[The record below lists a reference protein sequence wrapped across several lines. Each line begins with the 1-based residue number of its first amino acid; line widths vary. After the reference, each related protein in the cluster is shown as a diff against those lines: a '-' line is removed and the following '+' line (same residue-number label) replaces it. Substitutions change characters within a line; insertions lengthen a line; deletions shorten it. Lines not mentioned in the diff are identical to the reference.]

1 MTLNNFDE
9 FIDKTDYL
17 QTRLLQVNSCG
28 SERVVKYDYTILRS
42 NGRRDFHFLYLQ
54 NGWLD
59 IEVGTA
65 KARLS
70 RGQCAVFLP
79 NVRQMYSFTAAGDPV
94 SLYLHFTGQAAA
106 EAMQYLRPTENMIYT
121 ISDQTLFE
129 SLFHRLNHLHNL
141 QQSAALQIPEENSI
155 LLQLITIVCRSR
167 ADNEAP
173 IRSDILSAMEYMR
186 EHMQEQIN
194 FQTFAETLHLSYSR
208 FAHLF
213 TQAVGVSPQQYL
225 LRLRR
230 TGLPARFLHERFRG
244 RGKHRLQRS
253 VLLQPHVQQ
262 SLRPVPESVPEQMP
276 EITPFTCNLRGSPCF
291 SQKSDRTCHESPAGC
306 TRRSRADPS

>member
-1 MTLNNFDE
+1 MALNNFDE

-65 KARLS
+65 KARLT

-94 SLYLHFTGQAAA
+94 SLYLHVTGQAAA

-129 SLFHRLNHLHNL
+129 SLFHRLNRLHNL

-155 LLQLITIVCRSR
+155 LLQLITIVCRSS

-173 IRSDILSAMEYMR
+173 IRSDILSAIKKVNLSRKY
-186 EHMQEQIN
+186 
-194 FQTFAETLHLSYSR
+194 TLI
-208 FAHLF
+208 
-213 TQAVGVSPQQYL
+213 
-225 LRLRR
+225 
-230 TGLPARFLHERFRG
+230 FRNP
-244 RGKHRLQRS
+244 RANIS
-253 VLLQPHVQQ
+253 ADDITDEVNTVVQQ
-262 SLRPVPESVPEQMP
+262 IVY
-276 EITPFTCNLRGSPCF
+276 
-291 SQKSDRTCHESPAGC
+291 
-306 TRRSRADPS
+306 

>member
-106 EAMQYLRPTENMIYT
+106 EAMQYPRPTENMIYT
-121 ISDQTLFE
+121 ISDQTLLKAC
-129 SLFHRLNHLHNL
+129 STG
-141 QQSAALQIPEENSI
+141 SI
-155 LLQLITIVCRSR
+155 ACTICSSPPRCRSR
-167 ADNEAP
+167 RKTASSCSSSPSSAAAARTMKHPSAAISSAP
-173 IRSDILSAMEYMR
+173 WNIC
-186 EHMQEQIN
+186 
-194 FQTFAETLHLSYSR
+194 
-208 FAHLF
+208 
-213 TQAVGVSPQQYL
+213 
-225 LRLRR
+225 
-230 TGLPARFLHERFRG
+230 
-244 RGKHRLQRS
+244 
-253 VLLQPHVQQ
+253 
-262 SLRPVPESVPEQMP
+262 ES
-276 EITPFTCNLRGSPCF
+276 TC
-291 SQKSDRTCHESPAGC
+291 
-306 TRRSRADPS
+306 RSRSISRPLPRRCT

>member
-79 NVRQMYSFTAAGDPV
+79 NVRQMYSFTAAGDP
-94 SLYLHFTGQAAA
+94 SRSICILPDR
-106 EAMQYLRPTENMIYT
+106 LRPRPCSTCA
-121 ISDQTLFE
+121 
-129 SLFHRLNHLHNL
+129 R
-141 QQSAALQIPEENSI
+141 
-155 LLQLITIVCRSR
+155 
-167 ADNEAP
+167 
-173 IRSDILSAMEYMR
+173 
-186 EHMQEQIN
+186 
-194 FQTFAETLHLSYSR
+194 
-208 FAHLF
+208 
-213 TQAVGVSPQQYL
+213 
-225 LRLRR
+225 RR
-230 TGLPARFLHERFRG
+230 T
-244 RGKHRLQRS
+244 
-253 VLLQPHVQQ
+253 
-262 SLRPVPESVPEQMP
+262 
-276 EITPFTCNLRGSPCF
+276 
-291 SQKSDRTCHESPAGC
+291 
-306 TRRSRADPS
+306 

>member
-1 MTLNNFDE
+1 M
-9 FIDKTDYL
+9 
-17 QTRLLQVNSCG
+17 
-28 SERVVKYDYTILRS
+28 
-42 NGRRDFHFLYLQ
+42 
-54 NGWLD
+54 
-59 IEVGTA
+59 
-65 KARLS
+65 
-70 RGQCAVFLP
+70 FLP

-129 SLFHRLNHLHNL
+129 SLFHRLNRLHNL

-155 LLQLITIVCRSR
+155 LLQLITIVCRSS

-213 TQAVGVSPQQYL
+213 TQAVG
-225 LRLRR
+225 
-230 TGLPARFLHERFRG
+230 
-244 RGKHRLQRS
+244 
-253 VLLQPHVQQ
+253 
-262 SLRPVPESVPEQMP
+262 
-276 EITPFTCNLRGSPCF
+276 GS
-291 SQKSDRTCHESPAGC
+291 
-306 TRRSRADPS
+306 RRSSICCASGLTAHGASCAIPP

>member
-1 MTLNNFDE
+1 MALNNFDE

-65 KARLS
+65 KARLT

-129 SLFHRLNHLHNL
+129 SLFHRLNRLHNL
-141 QQSAALQIPEENSI
+141 QQSAALQIPEETASSCSSSPSSAAAARTMKRPSAAISSAPWNTCGSI
-155 LLQLITIVCRSR
+155 CRSKSTSR
-167 ADNEAP
+167 P
-173 IRSDILSAMEYMR
+173 LPKRCTSA
-186 EHMQEQIN
+186 
-194 FQTFAETLHLSYSR
+194 TA
-208 FAHLF
+208 A
-213 TQAVGVSPQQYL
+213 
-225 LRLRR
+225 LRICS
-230 TGLPARFLHERFRG
+230 
-244 RGKHRLQRS
+244 HRLS
-253 VLLQPHVQQ
+253 V
-262 SLRPVPESVPEQMP
+262 S
-276 EITPFTCNLRGSPCF
+276 
-291 SQKSDRTCHESPAGC
+291 
-306 TRRSRADPS
+306 RRSSICCASGLTAHGASCAIPP

>member
-1 MTLNNFDE
+1 MALNNFDE

-28 SERVVKYDYTILRS
+28 SEWVVKYDYTILRS

-65 KARLS
+65 KARLT

-79 NVRQMYSFTAAGDPV
+79 NVRQMYSFTAAGNPV

-129 SLFHRLNHLHNL
+129 SLFHRLNRLHNL
-141 QQSAALQIPEENSI
+141 QPPAAHHHRL
-155 LLQLITIVCRSR
+155 
-167 ADNEAP
+167 
-173 IRSDILSAMEYMR
+173 
-186 EHMQEQIN
+186 
-194 FQTFAETLHLSYSR
+194 
-208 FAHLF
+208 
-213 TQAVGVSPQQYL
+213 PQQ
-225 LRLRR
+225 
-230 TGLPARFLHERFRG
+230 RG
-244 RGKHRLQRS
+244 Q
-253 VLLQPHVQQ
+253 
-262 SLRPVPESVPEQMP
+262 
-276 EITPFTCNLRGSPCF
+276 
-291 SQKSDRTCHESPAGC
+291 
-306 TRRSRADPS
+306 

>member
-1 MTLNNFDE
+1 MALNNFDE

-28 SERVVKYDYTILRS
+28 SGRVVKYDYTILRS

-65 KARLS
+65 KARLT

-129 SLFHRLNHLHNL
+129 SLFHRLNRLHNL

-155 LLQLITIVCRSR
+155 LLQLITIVCRSS

-186 EHMQEQIN
+186 EHMPTSRPLPKRCTSATAALRICSRR
-194 FQTFAETLHLSYSR
+194 LS
-208 FAHLF
+208 
-213 TQAVGVSPQQYL
+213 VS
-225 LRLRR
+225 
-230 TGLPARFLHERFRG
+230 
-244 RGKHRLQRS
+244 
-253 VLLQPHVQQ
+253 
-262 SLRPVPESVPEQMP
+262 
-276 EITPFTCNLRGSPCF
+276 
-291 SQKSDRTCHESPAGC
+291 
-306 TRRSRADPS
+306 RRSSICCASGLTAHGASCAIPP

>member
-129 SLFHRLNHLHNL
+129 SLFHRLNRLHNL

-155 LLQLITIVCRSR
+155 LLQLITIVCRSS
-167 ADNEAP
+167 ADNDAP

-225 LRLRR
+225 LRL
-230 TGLPARFLHERFRG
+230 TAHGASCAIP
-244 RGKHRLQRS
+244 
-253 VLLQPHVQQ
+253 P
-262 SLRPVPESVPEQMP
+262 
-276 EITPFTCNLRGSPCF
+276 
-291 SQKSDRTCHESPAGC
+291 
-306 TRRSRADPS
+306 

>member
-1 MTLNNFDE
+1 MQQGGRTLMALNYFDE
-9 FIDKTDYL
+9 FIAKTDYL

-65 KARLS
+65 KARLT

-129 SLFHRLNHLHNL
+129 SLFHRLNRLHNL

-155 LLQLITIVCRSR
+155 LLQLITIVCRSS

-213 TQAVGVSPQQYL
+213 TQAIGVSPQQYL
-225 LRLRR
+225 LRLRLDR
-230 TGLPARFLHERFRG
+230 ARGFLRDSSMSVSEVAESTGFNDPFYFSRMFSKAFGLSPRAFRSKC
-244 RGKHRLQRS
+244 RK
-253 VLLQPHVQQ
+253 
-262 SLRPVPESVPEQMP
+262 
-276 EITPFTCNLRGSPCF
+276 
-291 SQKSDRTCHESPAGC
+291 
-306 TRRSRADPS
+306 

>member
-129 SLFHRLNHLHNL
+129 SLFHRLNRLHNL
-141 QQSAALQIPEENSI
+141 QRGQRRAHPQRYPQRHGIYARAHAGADQFPDLCRDAAPELQPLCASVHTGCRCLAAAVSAAP
-155 LLQLITIVCRSR
+155 
-167 ADNEAP
+167 
-173 IRSDILSAMEYMR
+173 
-186 EHMQEQIN
+186 
-194 FQTFAETLHLSYSR
+194 
-208 FAHLF
+208 
-213 TQAVGVSPQQYL
+213 
-225 LRLRR
+225 
-230 TGLPARFLHERFRG
+230 PA
-244 RGKHRLQRS
+244 
-253 VLLQPHVQQ
+253 
-262 SLRPVPESVPEQMP
+262 
-276 EITPFTCNLRGSPCF
+276 
-291 SQKSDRTCHESPAGC
+291 
-306 TRRSRADPS
+306 

>member
-28 SERVVKYDYTILRS
+28 SERGVKYDYTILRS

-129 SLFHRLNHLHNL
+129 SLFHRLNRLHNL

-155 LLQLITIVCRSR
+155 LLQLITIVCRSS
-167 ADNEAP
+167 ADNAHS
-173 IRSDILSAMEYMR
+173 ICARRFSLA
-186 EHMQEQIN
+186 
-194 FQTFAETLHLSYSR
+194 ATLHGRSRAPPLQRDFYRKGIFLCSY
-208 FAHLF
+208 A
-213 TQAVGVSPQQYL
+213 TYKSPQ
-225 LRLRR
+225 
-230 TGLPARFLHERFRG
+230 ARFLRRWRG
-244 RGKHRLQRS
+244 
-253 VLLQPHVQQ
+253 
-262 SLRPVPESVPEQMP
+262 
-276 EITPFTCNLRGSPCF
+276 
-291 SQKSDRTCHESPAGC
+291 
-306 TRRSRADPS
+306 

>member
-79 NVRQMYSFTAAGDPV
+79 NVRQMYSFTAAGDRSP
-94 SLYLHFTGQAAA
+94 STCILPD
-106 EAMQYLRPTENMIYT
+106 RPQPRPCSTCA
-121 ISDQTLFE
+121 
-129 SLFHRLNHLHNL
+129 R
-141 QQSAALQIPEENSI
+141 
-155 LLQLITIVCRSR
+155 
-167 ADNEAP
+167 
-173 IRSDILSAMEYMR
+173 
-186 EHMQEQIN
+186 
-194 FQTFAETLHLSYSR
+194 
-208 FAHLF
+208 
-213 TQAVGVSPQQYL
+213 
-225 LRLRR
+225 RR
-230 TGLPARFLHERFRG
+230 T
-244 RGKHRLQRS
+244 
-253 VLLQPHVQQ
+253 
-262 SLRPVPESVPEQMP
+262 
-276 EITPFTCNLRGSPCF
+276 
-291 SQKSDRTCHESPAGC
+291 
-306 TRRSRADPS
+306 

>member
-1 MTLNNFDE
+1 M
-9 FIDKTDYL
+9 
-17 QTRLLQVNSCG
+17 
-28 SERVVKYDYTILRS
+28 
-42 NGRRDFHFLYLQ
+42 
-54 NGWLD
+54 
-59 IEVGTA
+59 
-65 KARLS
+65 
-70 RGQCAVFLP
+70 FLP

-129 SLFHRLNHLHNL
+129 SLFHRLNRLHNL

-155 LLQLITIVCRSR
+155 LLQLITIVCRSS

-208 FAHLF
+208 SA
-213 TQAVGVSPQQYL
+213 SPAGS
-225 LRLRR
+225 RA
-230 TGLPARFLHERFRG
+230 GLPARFLHERFRG
-244 RGKHRLQRS
+244 GGKHGLQRP
-253 VLLQPHVQQ
+253 VLLQPYVQQ
-262 SLRPVPESVPEQMP
+262 ILRPFPESIPEQMP
-276 EITPFTCNLRGSPCF
+276 EIG
-291 SQKSDRTCHESPAGC
+291 CHL
-306 TRRSRADPS
+306 